1 MDKPGEIRAGGRSQ
15 VIRERL
21 PRRIRRQ
28 GGAILNDVGLGVR
41 AWPRQDR
48 VGRLNRDFKPFNGK
62 GVNSRGE
69 RQRNC
74 PDNCMSDGFYKF
86 YLF

>member
-1 MDKPGEIRAGGRSQ
+1 
-15 VIRERL
+15 
-21 PRRIRRQ
+21 
-28 GGAILNDVGLGVR
+28 
-41 AWPRQDR
+41 
-48 VGRLNRDFKPFNGK
+48 LNRDFKPFNGK

>member
-1 MDKPGEIRAGGRSQ
+1 MDKPSDICAVGRSQ
-15 VIRERL
+15 VICERL
-21 PRRIRRQ
+21 PGGFRRQ

-48 VGRLNRDFKPFNGK
+48 VGRLNRDFKPFNGE
-62 GVNSRGE
+62 GVNGRGE

-74 PDNCMSDGFYKF
+74 PYNCMSDGFYKF